1 MALAGK
7 VLCNA
12 RCDFSATSSE
22 RRHMLA
28 DTSVSSKTRTSATVS
43 GSKMDQLVKTLRK
56 ERRHAKAKL
65 STFLIDHGFKT
76 NAVNSPRKRW
86 CGMSYTYPLH
96 VAVEQND
103 VEIVSLLLDCGADP
117 EARDSWGRTPRQRAE
132 SAGAAVRRS
141 FAAHKT
147 RRKVLF
153 GL

>member
-76 NAVNSPRKRW
+76 NVNSPRKRW

>member
-1 MALAGK
+1 MRHPNIELSQTM
-7 VLCNA
+7 LC
-12 RCDFSATSSE
+12 CFFATE
-22 RRHMLA
+22 MW
-28 DTSVSSKTRTSATVS
+28 
-43 GSKMDQLVKTLRK
+43 
-56 ERRHAKAKL
+56 AK
-65 STFLIDHGFKT
+65 
-76 NAVNSPRKRW
+76 VNSPRKRW

>member
-1 MALAGK
+1 MRPTPPKYPPIEWILTGVPLKGK
-7 VLCNA
+7 
-12 RCDFSATSSE
+12 SS
-22 RRHMLA
+22 
-28 DTSVSSKTRTSATVS
+28 SRTPV
-43 GSKMDQLVKTLRK
+43 RF
-56 ERRHAKAKL
+56 H
-65 STFLIDHGFKT
+65 
-76 NAVNSPRKRW
+76 VNSPRKRW